1 MSNQWEAALR
11 GERMTVRWSADERR
25 GRIFLLT
32 LAAGVAAYFLYPV
45 AAPSAGSTADTVVM
59 REVALIA
66 FAAYLLMCAAVWYG
80 KRWTFDRRSGT
91 LTEGVTRR
99 AALSELSGVRIK
111 RIKVFGT
118 GGVVFRLFVE
128 RAGGAEPLYLGEM
141 AQQDAHAVGVAVSR
155 FTGLPLT
162 EH

>member
-25 GRIFLLT
+25 GRVVLLT
-32 LAAGVAAYFLYPV
+32 LAAGGTAYYLYPTI
-45 AAPSAGSTADTVVM
+45 APAGGSADALLM
-59 REVALIA
+59 RWVALLG
-66 FAAYLLMCAAVWYG
+66 FTVYLLMCASAWYG

-91 LTEGVTRR
+91 LTEGVARR
-99 AALSELSGVRIK
+99 AALSDLSGVRIK

-118 GGVVFRLFVE
+118 GGVVFRVFVE

-155 FTGLPLT
+155 FTGLPLI